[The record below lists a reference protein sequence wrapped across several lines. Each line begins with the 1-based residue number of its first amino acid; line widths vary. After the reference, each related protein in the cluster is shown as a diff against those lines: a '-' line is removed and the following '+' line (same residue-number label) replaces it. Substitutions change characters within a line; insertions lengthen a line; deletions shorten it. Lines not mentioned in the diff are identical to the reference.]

1 MRVRGAKS
9 GFRRTIPLRRGLRR
23 RQTYAEQRFWARVS
37 HQQFFHLKFRRQ
49 HGVGP
54 YIVDF
59 YCPARK
65 LVVEIDGD
73 THADDQVI
81 RQDQERTYDLAAM
94 GYTVIRYTNF
104 EVVHHTEDVL
114 NDLSTKLGLL

>member
-1 MRVRGAKS
+1 MQVRGAKS

-23 RQTYAEQRFWARVS
+23 NQTFAEQRFWARVS
-37 HQQFFHLKFRRQ
+37 NQQFFHLKFRRQ
-49 HGVGP
+49 HGIGP

-73 THADDQVI
+73 THVDDRAI
-81 RQDQERTYDLAAM
+81 LRDRERTRDLTAI
-94 GYTVIRYTNF
+94 GYTVIRYTNLQIIESCDEVF
-104 EVVHHTEDVL
+104 E
-114 NDLSTKLGLL
+114 DLARKLGLL